1 MKRWLFSVFNCLAQ
15 AVIAACPSQA
25 VIAACLFESA
35 VAALA
40 LGVAANAVTSTVL
53 AQGNGGNGN
62 GSFPMSA
69 FEALRMLPP
78 ETARRIALIEG
89 REGAPVP
96 LRWYLIVYDPAQE
109 HRLAEY
115 VIAGNRLVSARTVS
129 QFAEELSPDDILQT
143 DIPLLNSD
151 AAFRVVDQFA
161 RANNLRVS
169 QYNYELKREG
179 AGSVP
184 LWKIT
189 CVDEASN
196 VFASITI
203 AAENGTIVRT
213 EGFNFAPNP
222 KGLGSNRLPG
232 YSSNRPSG
240 LGGPV
245 NDSGG
250 EPVSDTVSDKSS
262 RSPSPPPESKL
273 ATSRSHAA
281 SDPQREP
288 SEHRKKEKDKETK
301 KSIAQESHASSK
313 SRNREPIKQAH
324 STPVAKAPVA
334 KEAPKKEPIAQA
346 PPPAPEPQKT
356 TGSGV
361 FGTFR
366 RFFSR

>member
-1 MKRWLFSVFNCLAQ
+1 MKRWLFSVFICL
-15 AVIAACPSQA
+15 SQA
-25 VIAACLFESA
+25 FVA
-35 VAALA
+35 VFA
-40 LGVAANAVTSTVL
+40 LGVAAITVTSTAL
-53 AQGNGGNGN
+53 AQGNGGNGGN
-62 GSFPMSA
+62 GSGSLPMSA
-69 FEALRMLPP
+69 FEALRMLPL

-129 QFAEELSPDDILQT
+129 QFAEELSPDDVLQT
-143 DIPLLNSD
+143 DVPLLNSD

-161 RANNLRVS
+161 RANNLKVS

-189 CVDEASN
+189 CVDDASN
-196 VFASITI
+196 AFASITI

-222 KGLGSNRLPG
+222 RGLSANGSPSL
-232 YSSNRPSG
+232 SSDRPVG
-240 LGGPV
+240 LSSDRPV
-245 NDSGG
+245 GLSSDRPDGLS
-250 EPVSDTVSDKSS
+250 EPINGSVGRRVADKPS
-262 RSPSPPPESKL
+262 RSPSPPESKL
-273 ATSRSHAA
+273 AASRSHAG

-288 SEHRKKEKDKETK
+288 NERRKKEKEKDKESK

-313 SRNREPIKQAH
+313 PRTRETTKQAH
-324 STPVAKAPVA
+324 TTPVA
-334 KEAPKKEPIAQA
+334 KEAPEKAPIAEA
-346 PPPAPEPQKT
+346 PPPAPEPQKKP
-356 TGSGV
+356 GSGIL
-361 FGTFR
+361 GPFR